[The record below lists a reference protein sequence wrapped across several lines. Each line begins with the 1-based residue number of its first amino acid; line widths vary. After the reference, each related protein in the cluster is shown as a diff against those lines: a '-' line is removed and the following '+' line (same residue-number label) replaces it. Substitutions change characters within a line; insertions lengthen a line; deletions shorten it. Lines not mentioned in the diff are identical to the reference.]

1 MKQLT
6 SRQEP
11 CKLNAQMEPLF
22 SVSVTILSP
31 SRVLYLLSFH
41 YKILHPI
48 ELQQENLHITMDF
61 KAELNTQV
69 AEEDDG
75 YYAEI
80 RKQIILLLTA
90 LEDDDD
96 VERPP
101 KTAAKRG
108 AEQSGRRHPQPERNL
123 SWCLNGNDL
132 EGPVWHVNSWE
143 NGNGT
148 GVFIPQA
155 VKYKRYSIFSMFL
168 SCLSSF
174 ISTRQYLT

>member
-1 MKQLT
+1 
-6 SRQEP
+6 
-11 CKLNAQMEPLF
+11 
-22 SVSVTILSP
+22 
-31 SRVLYLLSFH
+31 
-41 YKILHPI
+41 
-48 ELQQENLHITMDF
+48 MDF

-69 AEEDDG
+69 AEEDDS

-80 RKQIILLLTA
+80 RKQIILLLTTY
-90 LEDDDD
+90 DDDED

-108 AEQSGRRHPQPERNL
+108 AEQSGRCHPQAERNL

-132 EGPVWHVNSWE
+132 EEPVWHVNSWE

-155 VKYKRYSIFSMFL
+155 VQFKRYSIFSMFL
-168 SCLSSF
+168 S
-174 ISTRQYLT
+174 